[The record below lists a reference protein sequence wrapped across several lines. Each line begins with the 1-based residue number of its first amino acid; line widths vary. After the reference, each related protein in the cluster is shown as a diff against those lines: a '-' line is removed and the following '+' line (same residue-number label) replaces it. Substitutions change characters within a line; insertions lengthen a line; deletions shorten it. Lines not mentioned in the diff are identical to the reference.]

1 MALSAPLKLRHNHS
15 MNDAISVFNRAN
27 LRRQQ
32 VRSAQSFER
41 FRFLHDWCEK
51 EITDRLAII
60 RRDFPLTAII
70 NDRTQPA
77 FRARLTEAKA
87 AQKVISL
94 LPHLTLRQDQ
104 ENILLSDSEIL
115 SLAPQSMDMIISIMD
130 LHKINDLPGALVQI
144 RQALKPDGMFIACM
158 AGGETLHELRQVLMA
173 AELETRGGASPR
185 VFPFADKQQMGAL
198 LQRAGFAL
206 PVVDS
211 DVLRVT
217 YRDIFHLMED
227 LRGMGESN
235 IIAARS
241 KTLTP
246 KSFFLRAAEIY
257 QQQHAVDGGI
267 EASFEII
274 SMIGWAPHSSQP
286 RALRPGSAQARLA
299 DALGTEEIKT
309 N

>member
-1 MALSAPLKLRHNHS
+1 MDTAL
-15 MNDAISVFNRAN
+15 SVFNRAN
-27 LRRQQ
+27 LRRHQ
-32 VRSAQSFER
+32 VRSAPGFER

-51 EITDRLAII
+51 EIMDRLAII
-60 RRDFPLTAII
+60 RRDFAQTAII
-70 NDRTQPA
+70 SDRTLPA
-77 FRARLTEAKA
+77 FRARLTETKGT
-87 AQKVISL
+87 QNIISL
-94 LPHLTLRQDQ
+94 LPHLALKQDQ
-104 ENILLSDSEIL
+104 QNILLSDSEIL

-144 RQALKPDGMFIACM
+144 RQALKPDGLFIACM
-158 AGGETLHELRQVLMA
+158 AGGETLHELRQAMMA
-173 AELETRGGASPR
+173 AELEVRGGASPR

-211 DVLRVT
+211 DILRVT
-217 YRDIFHLMED
+217 YRDLFHLMGD

-235 IIAARS
+235 IIAAQS
-241 KTLTP
+241 KTFTP
-246 KSFFLRAAEIY
+246 KRFFLRAAELY
-257 QQQHAVDGGI
+257 QQHHAHGDDI

-274 SMIGWAPHSSQP
+274 SLIGWAPHASQP
-286 RALRPGSAQARLA
+286 KALRPGSAQARLA